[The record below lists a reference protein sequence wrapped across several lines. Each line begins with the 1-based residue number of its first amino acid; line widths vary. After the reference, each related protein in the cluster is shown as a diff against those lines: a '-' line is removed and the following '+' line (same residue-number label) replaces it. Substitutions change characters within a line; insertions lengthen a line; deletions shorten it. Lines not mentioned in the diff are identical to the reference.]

1 MINSQSNA
9 NAEHRIAVDIVDPAL
24 ISAISQFHQFN
35 ITKRTLHRL
44 AESVRD
50 IGLQFV
56 IGGETLDLTEEQREA
71 LARSLA
77 YLHVSLNYPFCPDEW
92 EKIADDRIRDG
103 WALGLLFQLLD
114 ELAQANVYLAAF
126 APGKAEQP
134 WPHEYSEQSDSEKSA
149 PDMPKS
155 EAGPPHFVV
164 LFAGSFL
171 GGFIGWLL
179 GFWLVESSLAEPS
192 NQISFPP
199 YGVIEEFDLPDL
211 PLPNDQ
217 FERLVEPVR
226 PMEVE

>member
-1 MINSQSNA
+1 MTSQSNA

-44 AESVRD
+44 AESARD

-56 IGGETLDLTEEQREA
+56 IGGGTLDLTEEQREA

-103 WALGLLFQLLD
+103 WALGLLLQLLD
-114 ELAQANVYLAAF
+114 ELAQANVYLAAS
-126 APGKAEQP
+126 APGKIEQP
-134 WPHEYSEQSDSEKSA
+134 WPHKNPEHSGAEISVPSLPASETGWT
-149 PDMPKS
+149 PFLTRFI
-155 EAGPPHFVV
+155 GCV
-164 LFAGSFL
+164 LGSFIGVLLAQWL
-171 GGFIGWLL
+171 GNGL
-179 GFWLVESSLAEPS
+179 LAEDS
-192 NQISFPP
+192 SQISFPA
-199 YGVIEEFDLPDL
+199 YGEIEEFDLPDL
-211 PLPNDQ
+211 PLPLDQ
-217 FERLVEPVR
+217 LEILVEPVR

>member
-1 MINSQSNA
+1 MTSQSNA

-44 AESVRD
+44 AESARD

-56 IGGETLDLTEEQREA
+56 IGGEKLDITEEQRDA

-77 YLHVSLNYPFCPDEW
+77 YLHVSLNYPNCPDEW
-92 EKIADDRIRDG
+92 EKIADERIRDG

-114 ELAQANVYLAAF
+114 ELAQANVHLAAF
-126 APGKAEQP
+126 SPGKVEHP
-134 WPHEYSEQSDSEKSA
+134 WPHEISEQFGSEKSP
-149 PDMPKS
+149 PDLPKS
-155 EAGPPHFVV
+155 ETPRPPYVV
-164 LFAGSFL
+164 LFAGSLL
-171 GGFIGWLL
+171 GALIGWLL
-179 GFWLVESSLAEPS
+179 GFWVVESSLAETS
-192 NQISFPP
+192 HQISFPA
-199 YGVIEEFDLPDL
+199 YGEIEEFDLPDL
-211 PLPNDQ
+211 PLPIDQ

>member
-1 MINSQSNA
+1 MASQSNA

-44 AESVRD
+44 AESARD

-56 IGGETLDLTEEQREA
+56 IGGETLDLNEEQRDA

-103 WALGLLFQLLD
+103 WALGMLLQLLE

-126 APGKAEQP
+126 APGNVEQP
-134 WPHEYSEQSDSEKSA
+134 WLQENPEQSDAEKNI
-149 PDMPKS
+149 PGLP
-155 EAGPPHFVV
+155 AGLTDWPPFIARIFGCV
-164 LFAGSFL
+164 LGSF
-171 GGFIGWLL
+171 IGVLL
-179 GFWLVESSLAEPS
+179 FQWLVENVLVETPP
-192 NQISFPP
+192 QISFPA
-199 YGVIEEFDLPDL
+199 YGEIEEFDLPDL
-211 PLPNDQ
+211 PLPLDQ
-217 FERLVEPVR
+217 LEILVEPVR

>member
-1 MINSQSNA
+1 MTSQSSA

-44 AESVRD
+44 AESARD

-56 IGGETLDLTEEQREA
+56 IGGETLDLNEEQRDA

-103 WALGLLFQLLD
+103 WALGLLLQLLE
-114 ELAQANVYLAAF
+114 ELAQANVHLAAF
-126 APGKAEQP
+126 ASGKIEQP
-134 WPHEYSEQSDSEKSA
+134 WPHENPEHSGAEISA
-149 PDMPKS
+149 PRLP
-155 EAGPPHFVV
+155 AGETGWPPFLTRFIGCV
-164 LFAGSFL
+164 LGSF
-171 GGFIGWLL
+171 IGVLL
-179 GFWLVESSLAEPS
+179 AQWLVESVLVETPP
-192 NQISFPP
+192 QISFPA
-199 YGVIEEFDLPDL
+199 YGEIEEFDLPDL
-211 PLPNDQ
+211 PLPIDQ